1 MKLDCN
7 TTVNIAP
14 DPNFFTTFD
23 GMRPQQIRL
32 VGGDASLNSF
42 LRPVSAVWPWLAVA
56 GLGAYHGLALLLS

>member
-7 TTVNIAP
+7 TAGNIAP

-23 GMRPQQIRL
+23 GVRPQQIRL

-42 LRPVSAVWPWLAVA
+42 CDP
-56 GLGAYHGLALLLS
+56 